1 MFDALMDQIAPRF
14 ARVEPRR
21 RARGFVLGLLSGLPS
36 KNCWTISEQ
45 AGDDN
50 PDGMQ
55 HLLRKAVWD
64 DAAVRDDLRG
74 FVVEHLGDAGA
85 VLVVDET
92 GDVKK
97 GVHTVGVQRQY
108 TGTAGRIENAQVA
121 VYLTYATD
129 AGHAFIDRALYLPKS
144 WTGDTERRAAAG
156 IPTDTEFATKPAL
169 ATTLVTRALDA
180 GVKACWVAGDEVYG
194 ADPGLRAE
202 LEARGVGYVL
212 AIGCNRD
219 VVTAAGKFRADQAA
233 KLIPRRAWQ
242 RYSCG
247 DGAKGPRYYDWAH
260 LAVDPDRPGHRSL
273 LVRRNNHTGELAYY
287 RCYTPRPVPLQ
298 TLVTV
303 AGRRWT
309 VEENF
314 QAGKGLTGL
323 DQHQVRLWTS
333 WHRATILSM
342 LAHAF
347 LAAVTATEHTQR
359 PGPTGWIPLTCNE
372 IRHLF
377 TTTLTAPIHHTTHRL
392 RRSAWRRQH
401 QHRAQRCHYQRRLNR
416 DSPNCETLGST
427 EHHELRL

>member
-74 FVVEHLGDAGA
+74 YVVEHLGDAGA

-97 GVHTVGVQRQY
+97 GVHTVGMQRQY

-202 LEARGVGYVL
+202 LETRGVGYVL
-212 AIGCNRD
+212 AIGCKGTPQGG
-219 VVTAAGKFRADQAA
+219 VVSPMLLNIALHGMEQAA
-233 KLIPRRAWQ
+233 RVRYLRRDTYGVETRTDSPVLVRYADDFVVMCHTRQQAEQVWQRLGEWLAPRGLAFNEDKTHIVHVDHGFEFLGFNIRRYRGKLLIKPSPAAVKRIRQRLAAEVRSLPGSQRRSSDPTAQPDHPGLGHLLPGRGLQRGVLHGGPSPVGAPLPVGVARPPEQAEALGRRQIPRHVQ
-242 RYSCG
+242 
-247 DGAKGPRYYDWAH
+247 
-260 LAVDPDRPGHRSL
+260 
-273 LVRRNNHTGELAYY
+273 LVQT
-287 RCYTPRPVPLQ
+287 RPV
-298 TLVTV
+298 
-303 AGRRWT
+303 
-309 VEENF
+309 
-314 QAGKGLTGL
+314 GL
-323 DQHQVRLWTS
+323 R
-333 WHRATILSM
+333 
-342 LAHAF
+342 
-347 LAAVTATEHTQR
+347 
-359 PGPTGWIPLTCNE
+359 
-372 IRHLF
+372 
-377 TTTLTAPIHHTTHRL
+377 
-392 RRSAWRRQH
+392 
-401 QHRAQRCHYQRRLNR
+401 
-416 DSPNCETLGST
+416 
-427 EHHELRL
+427 